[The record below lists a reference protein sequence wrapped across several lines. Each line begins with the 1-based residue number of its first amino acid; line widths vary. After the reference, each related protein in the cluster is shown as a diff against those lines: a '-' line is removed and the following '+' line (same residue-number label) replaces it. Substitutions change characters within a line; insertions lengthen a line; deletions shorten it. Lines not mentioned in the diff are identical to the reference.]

1 MRAVRCKMEVVLVDQ
16 TIRLLNVLGVPDSPA
31 LRLFAADVL
40 RVEEDGGPGSG
51 NFGHK
56 GRPGQV
62 GGSGGGGG
70 KTSGGGAGR
79 SGRSKPGA
87 SRPATP
93 APSKKVTSKAFV
105 PVLDAAKASC
115 SPEKAWRVDTYRT
128 SEDFDAEGVE
138 VYATDGGSTFAIKP
152 DGDIISVCKNQDT
165 DSGLNARDL
174 MAAAVERG
182 GTHLDSYSGN
192 YEFYVR
198 CGFEVVSRCRF
209 DERYAPP
216 GWTKGRDDPEDI
228 YFMRYVGVGKVRDA
242 NHDEMKNRVP
252 YSADYDA
259 AAEALRR
266 EMEGE

>member
-1 MRAVRCKMEVVLVDQ
+1 MNQ
-16 TIRLLNVLGVPDSPA
+16 TVRLLNVLGVPDAPA

-79 SGRSKPGA
+79 SGRSKPGV
-87 SRPATP
+87 SKPATP
-93 APSKKVTSKAFV
+93 APNKRVPSKSFV
-105 PVLDAAKASC
+105 PVLNAAKDSC
-115 SPEKAWRVDTYRT
+115 PPDTAWRVDTYRT
-128 SEDFDAEGVE
+128 AEDFDAENVK
-138 VYATDGGSTFAIKP
+138 VYTTDGGSTFAIKP

-165 DSGLNARDL
+165 DKGMNARDL

-192 YEFYVR
+192 IGFYAK
-198 CGFEVVSRCRF
+198 CGFEVVSRCQF

-216 GWTKGRDDPEDI
+216 GWTKGRDKPEDI
-228 YFMRYVGVGKVRDA
+228 YFMRYVGVGKVTMFRPEEVES
-242 NHDEMKNRVP
+242 HIP

-259 AAEALRR
+259 AAKAL
-266 EMEGE
+266 EQALKEDAE